1 MISVMREGGKKSS
14 PRDKKKAQEP
24 HKLNT
29 FPSRKF
35 LFMSSTFMMK
45 RVESKVIS
53 VVTHV

>member
-14 PRDKKKAQEP
+14 PRNKKKA
-24 HKLNT
+24 HKLDT

-45 RVESKVIS
+45 HVESKVIS
-53 VVTHV
+53 VVTCV